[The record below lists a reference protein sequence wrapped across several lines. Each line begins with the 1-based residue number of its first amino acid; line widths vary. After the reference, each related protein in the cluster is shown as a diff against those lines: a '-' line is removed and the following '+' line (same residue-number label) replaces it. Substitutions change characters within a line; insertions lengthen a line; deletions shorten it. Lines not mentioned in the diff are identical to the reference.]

1 MNKSACALALLLG
14 STLFAGCQNSAAVQ
28 TVQPL
33 KPGDYAA
40 VLPYD
45 TSDTRGKHIGL
56 ISDIDIRTQ
65 LEMGLM
71 ELSKNYFPSS
81 EVAFKNHA
89 FLDYDELDST
99 DGSRGLLGTLRDN
112 NPNGLNPGSDEDFD
126 TGNGIVKGP
135 ILVNDLYELDFYS
148 QNQLKGIAIGLAV
161 PDAVDD
167 NGKRVEI
174 TREKMEEFL
183 RATGAKIVSYMRERF
198 NEVTADVPILIAAYQ
213 LNTNEDDPSKGG
225 YIYTEYFNGSS
236 QTDTSVDEQYL
247 LVPST
252 SFSQAQP
259 QMAEEFLTFRQA
271 VSKVLPDTTF
281 TTGQA
286 QIQNGTVIKLTLTV
300 SAYGKTVGEI
310 LAVIQSVREQLS
322 VFQSQ
327 ECLYKVIIKNNGEI
341 CALLDRDPGSTSVQV
356 LTVY

>member
-1 MNKSACALALLLG
+1 MAAVMLSGLL
-14 STLFAGCQNSAAVQ
+14 AGCESSPTVQ

-40 VLPYD
+40 ILPYQ
-45 TSDTRGKHIGL
+45 TSDARGKHIGL

-65 LEMGLM
+65 LEIGLM
-71 ELSKNYFPSS
+71 DLSKNYFSPN

-89 FLDYDELDST
+89 FLNYDELDST

-112 NPNGLNPGSDEDFD
+112 NPNGLNPGADEDFD

-135 ILVNDLYELDFYS
+135 ILVSDLYEVDYYA
-148 QNQLKGIAIGLAV
+148 QNELKGIAIGLAV

-167 NGKRVEI
+167 NGRRIEI

-198 NEVTADVPILIAAYQ
+198 NEITPNVPILVAAYQ
-213 LNTNEDDPSKGG
+213 LNTDESDSSKGG
-225 YIYTEYFNGSS
+225 FIYTELFNGSNE
-236 QTDTSVDEQYL
+236 TDTSIDEEYMT
-247 LVPST
+247 VPST
-252 SFSQAQP
+252 AFTQAQP
-259 QMAEEFLTFRQA
+259 QMADEFQTFREDIG
-271 VSKVLPDTTF
+271 KILPDTTF
-281 TTGQA
+281 TTGEA
-286 QIQNGTVIKLTLTV
+286 RVQNGSVQKLTLTI

-310 LAVIQSVREQLS
+310 LAVIQSVRERLAI
-322 VFQSQ
+322 FQSEDCQ
-327 ECLYKVIIKNNGEI
+327 YKVVIKNNGEI
-341 CALLDRDPGSTSVQV
+341 CALLDRDPKSTDVQV